1 MLKKVMLTS
10 DSTLNGGQIAALNS
24 TLNSLYNRLDRV
36 FKQDKVEK
44 EPSSEDIGV
53 PVGAVYDYKGKR
65 FENKYFFS
73 FRLDTTSLAAGY
85 GHIIIRD
92 LPEVID
98 IYAFT
103 TNTFGSELKGYFTV
117 SSRNANTIEIVYVP
131 YQEQTGSFEVT
142 ITGEKRN
149 NGKQS
154 TDTYNRNGKH

>member
-1 MLKKVMLTS
+1 MLTS
-10 DSTLNGGQIAALNS
+10 DSTLNESQISVLNS
-24 TLNSLYNRLDRV
+24 TLNTLYNRLDRV

-65 FENKYFFS
+65 FENRYFFS
-73 FRLDTTSLAAGY
+73 FKLDTNSLLAGY
-85 GHIIIRD
+85 GHIIIKD

-98 IYAFT
+98 IYAFS
-103 TNTFGSELKGYFTV
+103 TNTLGAELKGYFTV

-131 YQEQTGSFEVT
+131 YQNQTGSFEVT

-149 NGKQS
+149 G
-154 TDTYNRNGKH
+154 